1 MKSYIYYFS
10 SLIFLL
16 SSCFKGE
23 NVDLIIHNAQ
33 IHTLNETN
41 DIEDAIAIKDGK
53 IIETGPERQILNKY
67 TATEEIDAGSRSIYP
82 SLTDFQSNL
91 FDGVQQQLS
100 LDLSLTNS
108 EEEMLFRIEKYNQ
121 KHNFNFIL
129 AYNLDTSFWKTS
141 TKLSNDK
148 INSLFENKPV
158 YIVFSDKKNA
168 ILNEKALKI
177 HKIIS
182 TNPIIN
188 FNTIKNQLPKF
199 NKELEIKELHKTLYK
214 YLQYGI
220 ANVHAN
226 NLSFEQ
232 IKTLESLEQKVK
244 IYPSLK
250 INSEKHNSYKNINS
264 LLYIDSTNIP
274 NKEKTN
280 EFIEF
285 CLDKKKQIYFDIK
298 DSLNLKKA
306 ILLCEKMDEVR
317 KDHRWI
323 IHYPYEMNTNEKEAI
338 SKAGAFLTF
347 TPSDMIKNEKY
358 YNYSNTIQRIGL
370 FLIGSNFPVNNLH
383 AYEVIQNATTPNN
396 THALS
401 LDETMKAY
409 CYWSAFAMFNE
420 TKTGTLEKGKDASL
434 VVFEKPL
441 KQNATLN
448 SNYAKY
454 VFQKGDKIYA
464 ID

>member
-1 MKSYIYYFS
+1 MKSYIYYFY
-10 SLIFLL
+10 SLLFLL
-16 SSCFKGE
+16 ASCFKGE
-23 NVDLIIHNAQ
+23 KVDLIIHNAQ

-67 TATEEIDAGSRSIYP
+67 TAVDEIDAGSRSIYP

-100 LDLSLTNS
+100 LDLSHTGS

-129 AYNLDTSFWKTS
+129 AYNLDTTFWKIS
-141 TKLSNDK
+141 TKLTNDK
-148 INSLFENKPV
+148 INSLFQNKPV

-168 ILNEKALKI
+168 ILNEKALRK
-177 HKIIS
+177 HEIIS
-182 TNPIIN
+182 SNPIIN
-188 FNTIKNQLPKF
+188 FNTIKDQLPKF
-199 NKELEIKELHKTLYK
+199 KKELEVKELHKILNK

-220 ANVHAN
+220 ANIHAN
-226 NLSFEQ
+226 NLSSEQ
-232 IKTLESLEQKVK
+232 IKILENLDQKVN

-250 INSEKHNSYKNINS
+250 LNYKKHNSYKNINS
-264 LLYIDSTNIP
+264 LLYIDSANIP
-274 NKEKTN
+274 NSEKTN

-285 CLDKKKQIYFDIK
+285 CVDNKIQIYFDIE
-298 DSLNLKKA
+298 DSLNLKKV
-306 ILLCEKMDEVR
+306 IELCKKIDEVR

-338 SKAGAFLTF
+338 SKAGAFFIF
-347 TPSDMIKNEKY
+347 TPSDIIKNEKY

-370 FLIGSNFPVNNLH
+370 FLIGSNFPVNKLY
-383 AYEVIQNATTPNN
+383 AYEVIQNATTPDN

-420 TKTGTLEKGKDASL
+420 AKTGTLEKGKDASL

-441 KQNATLN
+441 KQNAALN